1 MNITLKGN
9 LIPGISTSPLAAGGM
24 LKSTREKLARQGE
37 RDSKI
42 AFFEQQKENLKNI
55 RADDLEGISRKLDM
69 LHSYEDQITAARISY
84 NQEQMKHMMDEAEER
99 GEKMAEAAEKME
111 PKTPEERQKEMVDEA
126 LGIDENKSEIMESME
141 DLAEVAEDITE
152 ELTEDMTKDIAEELT
167 EDMTKDIT
175 EKLSEDIF
183 GDIPEKLTEDI
194 TQDQSAELM
203 DERRYRRLD
212 LYV

>member
-1 MNITLKGN
+1 
-9 LIPGISTSPLAAGGM
+9 M

>member
-1 MNITLKGN
+1 
-9 LIPGISTSPLAAGGM
+9 M
-24 LKSTREKLARQGE
+24 LKSTQEKLARQGE

-99 GEKMAEAAEKME
+99 GEKMAEAAKKTE

-126 LGIDENKSEIMESME
+126 LGIDENKSELMESME
-141 DLAEVAEDITE
+141 DLAEMAEDITE
-152 ELTEDMTKDIAEELT
+152 DLTGDMTKDIAEELT

-175 EKLSEDIF
+175 EELSEDIS

-194 TQDQSAELM
+194 TQDQSTELI